1 MKITKEQ
8 LKEIIKEELTTT
20 LKETSQLP
28 TEEQMWAL
36 VRAFNAGEPIGDLI
50 KPIMQLYYT
59 VDRRSP

>member
-8 LKEIIKEELTTT
+8 LKDIIKEELTTT

-36 VRAFNAGEPIGDLI
+36 VRAFNAGEAIGDLAR
-50 KPIMQLYYT
+50 PIMELART
-59 VDRRSP
+59 VNKRSP